1 MVEPAKESAE
11 SLSIQAA
18 RLTNEI
24 NQAMNQREVDPNE
37 LLPLIL
43 ECAAEKYKTCSIKE
57 ADHLTITLKAL
68 FQAHSNDTTL
78 DREVFERAVKT
89 GDSAAG
95 RICTASPAERYRGLK
110 GEVSMAPKTVTEIPA
125 NPLLGD
131 LRKRK
136 RKLRVAAYCRVS
148 TEEEEQQNSFEV
160 QVAYYTDKITH
171 HEGWQLA
178 GIFADDGISGVSTKK
193 RDQFNKMIE
202 LCRKK
207 KIDLILTKSISRFA
221 RNTLDCIKHV
231 RTLKSWGIPVIFEKE
246 NIDTSNMN
254 SEMILTCL
262 SSFAQAESESISGN
276 VTKGIRM
283 GYRQGRFSFRYKN
296 FLGYRKGPDGEP
308 EIVPEEAKIIRLIA
322 QNYLNGDSLRT
333 IKETLESMGVPTAT
347 GNQNWSTE
355 AIQRILQNEKYMG
368 DVLLQKTYTADFIE
382 GKVKK
387 NNGEL
392 PQYYIKDNHPAIIP
406 REMFYQIQEEIARRK
421 SKKPANAKK
430 AKTNRGRFT
439 SKYALSER
447 LVCGNCGCYFRRV
460 TWSIHGRKQIVWRCI
475 NRLECGP
482 KVCKDSPSLKEEELY
497 SAILK
502 AIRSLVQGHQEEMA
516 ATLQEALVHC
526 IGGENAAINPLVI
539 ENRLHDLDKD
549 LDRLLTMDGSEIVD
563 LRIKQISDEM
573 LQLRQM
579 KKRVELDA
587 QQDMGRENKVKEI
600 MELISTEDLDLT
612 EYSDTL
618 VYRVIERVTV
628 LSKEEI
634 RIRFVGGFEL
644 TQPLH

>member
-1 MVEPAKESAE
+1 
-11 SLSIQAA
+11 
-18 RLTNEI
+18 
-24 NQAMNQREVDPNE
+24 
-37 LLPLIL
+37 
-43 ECAAEKYKTCSIKE
+43 
-57 ADHLTITLKAL
+57 
-68 FQAHSNDTTL
+68 
-78 DREVFERAVKT
+78 
-89 GDSAAG
+89 
-95 RICTASPAERYRGLK
+95 
-110 GEVSMAPKTVTEIPA
+110 MAQKTVTEIPA

-193 RDQFNKMIE
+193 REQFNKMIE

-231 RTLKSWGIPVIFEKE
+231 RILKSWGIPVIFEKE

-333 IKETLESMGVPTAT
+333 IKETLESMGIPTAT

-368 DVLLQKTYTADFIE
+368 DVLLQKTYTADFVE

-406 REMFYQIQEEIARRK
+406 RKMFYQIQEEIARRK
-421 SKKPANAKK
+421 SKKPANTKK

-475 NRLECGP
+475 NRLEFGSKSCGN
-482 KVCKDSPSLKEEELY
+482 SPSLEETALHT
-497 SAILK
+497 AILE
-502 AIRSLVQGHQEEMA
+502 AIRSLVQGQQEEMA
-516 ATLQEALVHC
+516 STLQDALIHC
-526 IGGENAAINPLVI
+526 IAGEKEEASPIVI
-539 ENRLHDLDKD
+539 ENKIKELEIEF
-549 LDRLLTMDGSEIVD
+549 DRLLVLVVDENDIIDHKLKKISETI
-563 LRIKQISDEM
+563 LK
-573 LQLRQM
+573 LKRQ
-579 KKRVELDA
+579 KKRIECAAERSEVMES
-587 QQDMGRENKVKEI
+587 KVKEV
-600 MELISTEDLDLT
+600 MGLISAENLDLT

-618 VYRVIERVTV
+618 VYRIIERITV
-628 LSKEEI
+628 FSKEEI
-634 RIRFVGGFEL
+634 RIRFIGGFEI